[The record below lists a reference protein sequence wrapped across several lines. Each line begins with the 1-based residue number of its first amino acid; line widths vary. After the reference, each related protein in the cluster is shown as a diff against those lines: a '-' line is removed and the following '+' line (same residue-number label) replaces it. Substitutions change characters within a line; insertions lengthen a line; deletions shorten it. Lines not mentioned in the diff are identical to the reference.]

1 MLAEVRLII
10 TAKEARLVL
19 RYGET
24 LAEDEVWTFE
34 RKVSSTEAREVAKVA
49 FDDAYDLLQYAVHGD

>member
-19 RYGET
+19 RSGET
-24 LAEDEVWTFE
+24 LVEDEVWTFE

-49 FDDAYDLLQYAVHGD
+49 FDDAYDLLQYAVHGH

>member
-19 RYGET
+19 RSGET
-24 LAEDEVWTFE
+24 LVEDEVWTFE
-34 RKVSSTEAREVAKVA
+34 RKMSSTEAREVAKVA
-49 FDDAYDLLQYAVHGD
+49 FDDAYDLLQYSVHGD